1 VALMA
6 LIQHHGRPGD
16 PPIESFFGHIKTEW
30 PHLDTIT
37 DAALLEAE
45 LPKVRTEY
53 NSIRRPKRS
62 GT

>member
-45 LPKVRTEY
+45 LPKVRTE
-53 NSIRRPKRS
+53 
-62 GT
+62 